1 MKKLFLALTLLTVIS
16 CSGNN
21 DKSDA
26 YGNFEATE
34 IIISA
39 EAGGKLLRFEAE
51 EGLTLNANAVVGY
64 IDTTQLALK
73 REQLLASQQSI
84 RSKSAN
90 ILAQIDVVQE
100 QKNVALIEKQRLEKL
115 FEENAATQKQLDDIN
130 GQLNVLDKQMASIET
145 QNAAVLSD
153 IRSLDSQI
161 RQINDQIQKSIIINP
176 VKGTILTKFAEPFEV
191 IGFGKPLYKI
201 ADLSTM
207 FLRVY
212 VSGDQ
217 LPKVKIGEK
226 VEVLIDQ
233 NKTEN
238 IKLEGE
244 ISWISSKAE
253 FTPKII
259 QTKQERVNMVYA
271 VKVRVTN
278 DGSLKIGMPGEI
290 KFKQPY

>member
-1 MKKLFLALTLLTVIS
+1 MKKWVIILLLITAVS
-16 CSGNN
+16 CSRNG
-21 DKSDA
+21 DRSDA
-26 YGNFEATE
+26 YGNFESTE
-34 IIISA
+34 ILVSS
-39 EAGGKLLRFEAE
+39 EASGKLLRFDVE
-51 EGLTLNANAVVGY
+51 EGWTLEPNTVVGY
-64 IDTTQLALK
+64 VDTTQLALK

-84 RSKSAN
+84 RAKSGN

-100 QKNVALIEKQRLEKL
+100 QKKVALIEKERLEGL
-115 FEENAATQKQLDDIN
+115 FKASAATQKQLDDIN
-130 GQLNVLDKQMASIET
+130 GQLSVLDKQMVSIES
-145 QNAAVLSD
+145 QNASVLSD
-153 IRSLDSQI
+153 IRSLESQI

-176 VKGTILTKFAEPFEV
+176 VKGTVLTKLAEPYEV
-191 IGFGKPLYKI
+191 IVFGKPLYKI

-217 LPKVKIGEK
+217 LPKVKIGDK
-226 VEVLIDQ
+226 VNVLIDQ
-233 NKTEN
+233 SKTEN
-238 IKLEGE
+238 QKLEGE

-271 VKVRVTN
+271 VKVRVAN

-290 KFKQPY
+290 NFRKP

>member
-1 MKKLFLALTLLTVIS
+1 MLTLLTVVS
-16 CSGNN
+16 CSRNN

-51 EGLTLNANAVVGY
+51 EGLTLKANAVVGY

-90 ILAQIDVVQE
+90 ILAQINVVQE

-115 FEENAATQKQLDDIN
+115 FKENAATQKQLDDIN

-161 RQINDQIQKSIIINP
+161 RQINDQIQKSIVINP
-176 VKGTILTKFAEPFEV
+176 VKGTVLTKFAEPFEV

-217 LPKVKIGEK
+217 LPKVKIGDN

-238 IKLEGE
+238 QKLEGE

-271 VKVRVTN
+271 VKVRVSN

-290 KFKQPY
+290 NFKQP

>member
-1 MKKLFLALTLLTVIS
+1 VKKLILAIALLTAAS
-16 CSGNN
+16 CSGNG

-26 YGNFEATE
+26 YGNFESTE
-34 IIISA
+34 IVISA
-39 EAGGKLLRFEAE
+39 EASGKLLRFDVE
-51 EGLTLNANAVVGY
+51 EGSSIEAGTVIGY
-64 IDTTQLALK
+64 IDTVQLALK
-73 REQLLASQQSI
+73 REQLLATQQSV

-100 QKNVALIEKQRLEKL
+100 QKNVTLIEKQRLEKL
-115 FEENAATQKQLDDIN
+115 FKENAATQKQLDDVN
-130 GQLNVLDKQMASIET
+130 GQLNVLDKQMASIES
-145 QNAAVLSD
+145 QNASVLSD
-153 IRSLDSQI
+153 IRSLESQI
-161 RQINDQIQKSIIINP
+161 RQVNDQIRKSIIINP
-176 VKGTILTKFAEPFEV
+176 VKGTVLTKFAEPFEV

-212 VSGDQ
+212 ISGDQ

-238 IKLEGE
+238 TKLEGE

-290 KFKQPY
+290 NFK

>member
-1 MKKLFLALTLLTVIS
+1 MKLKNLFVFLSVIAAVG
-16 CSGNN
+16 CSANG

-26 YGNFEATE
+26 YGNFESTE
-34 IIISA
+34 IVISA
-39 EAGGKLLRFEAE
+39 EASGKLLHFDAE
-51 EGLTLNANAVVGY
+51 EGLTLEANTVVGL
-64 IDTTQLALK
+64 IDTTQLSLK
-73 REQLLASQQSI
+73 REQLLASQQGI

-100 QKNVALIEKQRLEKL
+100 QKEVALIEKKRLESL
-115 FEENAATQKQLDDIN
+115 FKENAATQKQLDDVS
-130 GQLNVLDKQMASIET
+130 GQLNILDKQMASIET
-145 QNAAVLSD
+145 QNAPVLAD
-153 IRSLDSQI
+153 IRSLEAQI
-161 RQINDQIQKSIIINP
+161 RQINDQIKKSNIINP
-176 VKGTILTKFAEPFEV
+176 VKGTVLTKFAEPFEV

-201 ADLSTM
+201 ADLTTM

-217 LPKVKIGEK
+217 LPQTKIGGK
-226 VEVLIDQ
+226 VEVLIDRD
-233 NKTEN
+233 KSEN
-238 IKLEGE
+238 QKLEGE

-271 VKVRVTN
+271 VKVRVIN

-290 KFKQPY
+290 NFK

>member
-1 MKKLFLALTLLTVIS
+1 MNKLFLVLWLLSAVS

-39 EAGGKLLRFEAE
+39 EAGGKLLRCDAE
-51 EGLTLNANAVVGY
+51 EGQTLEENAIVGF

-90 ILAQIDVVQE
+90 ILAQIEVVQE
-100 QKNVALIEKQRLEKL
+100 QRNVALIEKERLEKL
-115 FEENAATQKQLDDIN
+115 FKENAATQKQLDDVN
-130 GQLNVLDKQMASIET
+130 GQVNVLEKQIASIET

-161 RQINDQIQKSIIINP
+161 RQINDQIQKSIVINP
-176 VKGTILTKFAEPFEV
+176 VKGTVLTKFAEPFEV

-217 LPKVKIGEK
+217 LPKVMLGEK
-226 VEVLIDQ
+226 VEVFIDHD
-233 NKTEN
+233 KTEN
-238 IKLEGE
+238 LKLEGE

-271 VKVRVTN
+271 VKIRVAN
-278 DGSLKIGMPGEI
+278 NGSLKIGMPGEI
-290 KFKQPY
+290 NFKRP

>member
-1 MKKLFLALTLLTVIS
+1 VKKLFLALTLLTVVS

-51 EGLTLNANAVVGY
+51 EGLTLNDNTVVGY

-115 FEENAATQKQLDDIN
+115 FKENAATQKQLDDIN

-161 RQINDQIQKSIIINP
+161 RQINDQIQKSIVINP
-176 VKGTILTKFAEPFEV
+176 VKGTVLTKFAERFEV

-238 IKLEGE
+238 QKLEGE

-271 VKVRVTN
+271 VKVRVAN

-290 KFKQPY
+290 NFKQP

>member
-1 MKKLFLALTLLTVIS
+1 MKKLILAIALLTAAS
-16 CSGNN
+16 CSGNG

-26 YGNFEATE
+26 YGNFESIE
-34 IIISA
+34 IVISA
-39 EAGGKLLRFEAE
+39 EASGKLMRFNVE
-51 EGLTLNANAVVGY
+51 EGSFIEAGDVIGY
-64 IDTTQLALK
+64 IDTVQLTLK
-73 REQLLASQQSI
+73 REQLLATQQSV

-115 FEENAATQKQLDDIN
+115 FKENAATQKQLDDVN
-130 GQLNVLDKQMASIET
+130 GQLNVLDKQMASIES
-145 QNAAVLSD
+145 QNASVLSD
-153 IRSLDSQI
+153 IRSLESQI
-161 RQINDQIQKSIIINP
+161 RQVNDQIRKSFIINP
-176 VKGTILTKFAEPFEV
+176 VKGTILTKFAEPFEI

-201 ADLSTM
+201 ADLTTM

-212 VSGDQ
+212 ISGDQ

-238 IKLEGE
+238 TKLEGE

-271 VKVRVTN
+271 VKVRVAN

-290 KFKQPY
+290 NFK

>member
-1 MKKLFLALTLLTVIS
+1 MKKILLLIALFVLS
-16 CSGNN
+16 CSGNAN
-21 DKSDA
+21 RSDA
-26 YGNFEATE
+26 YGNFESTE
-34 IIISA
+34 IVVST
-39 EAGGKLLRFEAE
+39 EAAGKLIRFDVE
-51 EGLTLNANAVVGY
+51 EGAVLEAKSVVGC

-73 REQLLASQQSI
+73 REQLLASQQSV

-90 ILAQIDVVQE
+90 ILAQIDVIKE
-100 QKNVALIEKQRLEKL
+100 QKNVALIEKQRLENL
-115 FEENAATQKQLDDIN
+115 FKENAATQKQLDDVN
-130 GQLNVLDKQMASIET
+130 GQMNVLEKQMASIET
-145 QNAAVLSD
+145 QNATVLAE
-153 IRSLDSQI
+153 IRSLESQI
-161 RQINDQIQKSIIINP
+161 LQVNDQILKSVVTNP
-176 VKGTILTKFAEPFEV
+176 VKGTVLTKFAEPYEV
-191 IGFGKPLYKI
+191 IGYGKPLYKL

-212 VSGDQ
+212 VSGEQ
-217 LPKVKIGEK
+217 LPAIKIGQK

-238 IKLEGE
+238 QKLEGE

-271 VKVRVTN
+271 VKVRVIN

-290 KFKQPY
+290 NFR